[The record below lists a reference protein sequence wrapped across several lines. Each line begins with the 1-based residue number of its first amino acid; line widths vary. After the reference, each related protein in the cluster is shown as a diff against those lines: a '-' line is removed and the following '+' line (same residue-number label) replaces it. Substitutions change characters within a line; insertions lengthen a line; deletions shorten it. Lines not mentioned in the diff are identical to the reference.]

1 MATLSLLI
9 LCLCNC
15 AGTVVTKQNAL
26 AQCPYFNV
34 QCKSINEAPE
44 FPIKVV
50 GNKISLF
57 CDGNDTGCVTNN
69 TIFLKENDWKEL
81 GYERCKNYCSNAQ
94 TIKRIKI
101 TSILNTADLK

>member
-50 GNKISLF
+50 GNKVSLF
-57 CDGNDTGCVTNN
+57 CDGNKNGCVTNK
-69 TIFLKENDWKEL
+69 TIFLKEKDWMVL
-81 GYERCKNYCSNAQ
+81 GHERCHNYCGDSHFK
-94 TIKRIKI
+94 KRIVLA
-101 TSILNTADLK
+101 SILKSADVN